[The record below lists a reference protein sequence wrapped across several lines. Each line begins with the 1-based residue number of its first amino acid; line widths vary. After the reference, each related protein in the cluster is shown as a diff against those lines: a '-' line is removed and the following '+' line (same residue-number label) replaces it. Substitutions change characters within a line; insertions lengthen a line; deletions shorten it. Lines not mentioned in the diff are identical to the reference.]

1 MVEVVEVIEDCW
13 RISKMAEWSVWMM
26 TRAQE
31 DSIKCLTFLTTQ
43 TKPAILSSVG
53 Q

>member
-1 MVEVVEVIEDCW
+1 MVNIVEIIEDCW

-26 TRAQE
+26 TQARE

-43 TKPAILSSVG
+43 TKPTISSFVG